1 MWKSANPL
9 TCKSFGA
16 IRAYTKPLCLQIW
29 ADVHGAVWAS
39 GFVAKAVCYQHGCW
53 VIKALPG
60 KPVFTRRIRIQLCPL
75 ALHWILL
82 SVMPHSRHDLSRTP
96 GVTLLDLLLDAAGA
110 RHHSPADW
118 RCWQAGCRLPSCRV
132 SSSKRKGGADCGC
145 VDLVTYSRSKEPR
158 AFFKRGVL
166 HCVEAQPKQPSR
178 RTTPRNEAWFR

>member
-1 MWKSANPL
+1 MRRGFTYSCRRLSPRQEV
-9 TCKSFGA
+9 A
-16 IRAYTKPLCLQIW
+16 IRVLNPAHDMKQGAARRQVVHKKVVKGAAARRRGKNNPTSKTVSTGRRCAVNCDVCNMVIW
-29 ADVHGAVWAS
+29 VRV
-39 GFVAKAVCYQHGCW
+39 
-53 VIKALPG
+53 
-60 KPVFTRRIRIQLCPL
+60 TRGGSS
-75 ALHWILL
+75 A
-82 SVMPHSRHDLSRTP
+82 
-96 GVTLLDLLLDAAGA
+96 LDLLLDAAGA

-158 AFFKRGVL
+158 AFFKRSVL